1 MDETDFS
8 DDKIDTQQEDAPN
21 DGGIPSNNDV
31 LEVSDQV
38 IFTVDPQGKV
48 VQQKTHRNADTP
60 ILPDQMT
67 ENAAH
72 TKDNGEKQCT
82 IILHIPPRKEKTSKS
97 NISEILLNHLSKEEF
112 LKGPGIDGETFPEIT
127 NADNLE
133 EAVIKNVIL
142 CYVKNSWS
150 NEQSPEHDEQLN
162 PQGDG
167 EDHGKPRCPP
177 ITAEGNLS
185 DFKEPVVAGRS
196 SIQGN
201 VKSPATTESP
211 NANQKTVQGLTP
223 QKQQSEKSSSGN
235 GFKCGQ
241 GQVHYRLPDF
251 SKVAPRVKIPKKN
264 IFNKPL
270 TVSKQTVSSLTLK
283 DKPSFVQDLF
293 ESMPTSKC
301 VEKQHQAREREIV
314 GPSQQAQVGPTAPIH
329 QDHLTGVESETA
341 LSKLSSTSQEGSSSS
356 SYIFQKISK
365 GKQMC
370 QKLKEETEQLEAKVH
385 DFSKRITQDSSYS
398 SNRRPVLEKLQ
409 GHLELLEQEF
419 LATKE
424 KHLTWQQQS
433 YKHKSPAVGDFDPE
447 RKVEG
452 EIFKLEMLL
461 EGVKEKTDEHKYT
474 SPPSLPAGSPIILDD
489 LLCTSPPPSNEIPK
503 DHPGYPPALPGTR
516 RSEGTGVAK
525 PGLSEE
531 LGKLDLQSSVD
542 WLISDVAAQDLPDQT
557 PTRLSSVSRE
567 EPSRAAGGQ
576 ERAETTPAAPPS
588 PSCAFCHRA
597 LERRQKMERRGHRRI
612 HSGRFSIIIRE
623 NPLHLCS
630 SCSSDAG
637 DSSCSDSGMGLQR
650 NKCENC
656 GANTPPSRRVS
667 REAPPK
673 AYSKLTGINSQRTD
687 VKFPQDEHEPTP
699 ENRDLQVLPSY
710 RAEEPAPSPC
720 AQDWR
725 GYGSKS
731 FCDFQRVD
739 KMEFETLNS
748 ALDHAL
754 RTATV
759 LKKTTDQMIK
769 SIAEDLDKVRRQRI
783 RLQY

>member
-8 DDKIDTQQEDAPN
+8 DDKIDTQQEDGPS
-21 DGGIPSNNDV
+21 DGAIPSTKIRNGYTFPSKNDV
-31 LEVSDQV
+31 LDVSDQI

-48 VQQKTHRNADTP
+48 IQQKTHRNADRP
-60 ILPDQMT
+60 MLPDKMT
-67 ENAAH
+67 ENAANTRDH
-72 TKDNGEKQCT
+72 GEKQCT

-97 NISEILLNHLSKEEF
+97 NISEILLNHLSKEDF
-112 LKGPGIDGETFPEIT
+112 LKGQGIDCETFPEIT
-127 NADNLE
+127 NADNFE
-133 EAVIKNVIL
+133 EAIIKNVIL

-150 NEQSPEHDEQLN
+150 NEQTPELDDQLN
-162 PQGDG
+162 PKGDG
-167 EDHGKPRCPP
+167 EDHEKARHSPV
-177 ITAEGNLS
+177 I

-201 VKSPATTESP
+201 SKSPATTESS
-211 NANQKTVQGLTP
+211 NANQKTVRGLTL
-223 QKQQSEKSSSGN
+223 QKQQTASCGN
-235 GFKCGQ
+235 GFKYGQ

-251 SKVAPRVKIPKKN
+251 SKVAPRVKIPKKD
-264 IFNKPL
+264 IINKPL
-270 TVSKQTVSSLTLK
+270 TVSKQTISSLTLK
-283 DKPSFVQDLF
+283 DKPSFVQDLL
-293 ESMPTSKC
+293 ETMPSSKC
-301 VEKQHQAREREIV
+301 AEKQHQEGKKEIIE
-314 GPSQQAQVGPTAPIH
+314 PSQQIQVAPTAPTH
-329 QDHLTGVESETA
+329 QDHLTGAESETA
-341 LSKLSSTSQEGSSSS
+341 LCKLSSTSQEGSSSS
-356 SYIFQKISK
+356 SYIFQKLSK

-370 QKLKEETEQLEAKVH
+370 QKLREETEQLEAKVH
-385 DFSKRITQDSSYS
+385 DFSKRIAQDSSYS

-409 GHLELLEQEF
+409 GHLELLEQAF

-452 EIFKLEMLL
+452 EIFKLGMLL
-461 EGVKEKTDEHKYT
+461 EGVKEKMDEHKYP

-489 LLCTSPPPSNEIPK
+489 LSCASPPSNEIPK
-503 DHPGYPPALPGTR
+503 DHPGHPPELPNTCG
-516 RSEGTGVAK
+516 SEGAGVAK
-525 PGLSEE
+525 PGPSEE
-531 LGKLDLQSSVD
+531 LCKMDLQ
-542 WLISDVAAQDLPDQT
+542 T
-557 PTRLSSVSRE
+557 TSRVPPHLCAWVQE
-567 EPSRAAGGQ
+567 EPSRAEGGQ
-576 ERAETTPAAPPS
+576 ERAETAAAAPPS

-630 SCSSDAG
+630 SCSSEAAA

-650 NKCENC
+650 NKCEKC
-656 GANTPPSRRVS
+656 GANTPPSRRAS

-673 AYSKLTGINSQRTD
+673 AYSKPTGINSQRTK

-699 ENRDLQVLPSY
+699 ENTDLQVLPPY
-710 RAEEPAPSPC
+710 LADQPASSPC
-720 AQDWR
+720 AHAQR
-725 GYGSKS
+725 GYASKS
-731 FCDFQRVD
+731 MCDFQRVD
-739 KMEFETLNS
+739 EMEFETLNS

-759 LKKTTDQMIK
+759 LKETTDQMIK